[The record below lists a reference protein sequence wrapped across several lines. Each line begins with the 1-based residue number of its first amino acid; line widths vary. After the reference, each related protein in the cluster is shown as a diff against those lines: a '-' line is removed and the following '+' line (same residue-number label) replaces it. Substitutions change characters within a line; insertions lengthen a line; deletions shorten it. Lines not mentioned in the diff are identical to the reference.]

1 LRKQEF
7 LLKEWLP
14 SAGNKVSKIK
24 LSKEFIQST
33 VKLALNEDLYPSGD
47 ITSGL
52 IDNDKVV
59 TVKLISN
66 QSAIVG
72 GLLFAKQT
80 FALIDNKIKFIIKKK
95 DGSRVKKGNL
105 VALIKGKAKNILI
118 AERVALNFLS
128 HISGIATKTNE
139 FVKLAGKKTK
149 ICCTRKTIPNLRV
162 IQKYAVKLGGGTN
175 HRFNLSDE
183 YLIKDNHIASSDL
196 KTLVNKAIKNKK
208 GKKIT
213 VEVDT
218 IEQLRSI
225 LGLKFNTILLDNMNI
240 KNLRNAVKIAK
251 KYYETEASGNVNL
264 NTVKA
269 IASTG
274 VNRISIGSITH
285 SATAVDFKL
294 EI

>member
-1 LRKQEF
+1 M
-7 LLKEWLP
+7 
-14 SAGNKVSKIK
+14 SKIK
-24 LSKEFIQST
+24 LSKEFIKST

-52 IDNDKVV
+52 INNDKII
-59 TVKLISN
+59 TLKLISN
-66 QSAIVG
+66 QNAIVG
-72 GLLFAKQT
+72 GLLFSKEA
-80 FALIDNKIKFIIKKK
+80 FSLIDSKIKFIIKKK
-95 DGSRVKKGNL
+95 DGSRVKKGSL

-128 HISGIATKTNE
+128 HISGIATKTND
-139 FVKLAGKKTK
+139 FVKLAGKKSK

-196 KTLVNKAIKNKK
+196 KSLVLKAIKNKK

-218 IEQLRSI
+218 IKQLKSI
-225 LGLKFNTILLDNMNI
+225 LGLKFNTVLLDNMSI
-240 KNLRNAVKIAK
+240 GNLRKGVKIAK
-251 KYYETEASGNVNL
+251 KYYETEASGNVSL
-264 NTVKA
+264 KTVKA

-274 VNRISIGSITH
+274 VNRISVGSITH
-285 SATAVDFKL
+285 SISAVDFKL

>member
-1 LRKQEF
+1 
-7 LLKEWLP
+7 
-14 SAGNKVSKIK
+14 VSKIQ
-24 LSKEFIQST
+24 LSKTFILNT

-47 ITSGL
+47 ITSSL
-52 IDNDKVV
+52 VENDKSIKI
-59 TVKLISN
+59 KLIAN

-72 GLLFAKQT
+72 GLLFAKQA
-80 FALIDNKIKFIIKKK
+80 FYLIDQKIKFRIKKK
-95 DGSRVKKGNL
+95 EGSNVKKGS
-105 VALIKGKAKNILI
+105 LIATIEGKAKNILI

-128 HISGIATKTNE
+128 HISGIATITNK

-162 IQKYAVKLGGGTN
+162 IQKYAVKIGGGIN

-196 KTLVNKAIKNKK
+196 KTLVLKAIKNKK

-213 VEVDT
+213 VEVDNLN
-218 IEQLRSI
+218 QLKS
-225 LGLKFNTILLDNMNI
+225 LMGLKFDRVLLDNMSSN
-240 KNLRNAVKIAK
+240 NLKKAVKIINGF
-251 KYYETEASGNVNL
+251 YETEASGNVNL
-264 NTVKA
+264 KTVKS
-269 IASTG
+269 IAKTG

-285 SATAVDFKL
+285 SAPAIDFKL

>member
-1 LRKQEF
+1 M
-7 LLKEWLP
+7 
-14 SAGNKVSKIK
+14 SKIK
-24 LSKEFIQST
+24 LSKEFIKST

-47 ITSGL
+47 ITSSL
-52 IDNDKVV
+52 IKNDKVII
-59 TVKLISN
+59 VKLISN
-66 QSAIVG
+66 QNAIVG
-72 GLLFAKQT
+72 GLLFSKEA
-80 FALIDNKIKFIIKKK
+80 FSLIDSKIKFIIKKK
-95 DGSRVKKGNL
+95 DGSRVKKGSL

-196 KTLVNKAIKNKK
+196 RNLVLKAIKNKK

-218 IEQLRSI
+218 IKQLKSI
-225 LGLKFNTILLDNMNI
+225 LGLRFNTVLLDNMNI
-240 KNLRNAVKIAK
+240 KNLKDSVKIAK
-251 KYYETEASGNVNL
+251 KYYETEASGNVSL
-264 NTVKA
+264 KTVKA

-274 VNRISIGSITH
+274 VDRISVGSITH
-285 SATAVDFKL
+285 SAPAVDFKL